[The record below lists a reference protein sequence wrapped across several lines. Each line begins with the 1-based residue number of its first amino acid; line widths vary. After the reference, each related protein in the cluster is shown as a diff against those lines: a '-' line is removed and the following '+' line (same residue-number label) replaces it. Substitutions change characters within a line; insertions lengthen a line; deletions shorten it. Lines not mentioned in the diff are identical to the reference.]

1 MSFDSFGE
9 FLAMG
14 GHGLYVWLA
23 YGASIIVVIANVVSV
38 RRVRRRY
45 LREARALERR
55 VAAGGTSARGSD
67 PTDAGPLEEPAPLNQ
82 RPPG

>member
-14 GHGLYVWLA
+14 GHGLYVWVSYA
-23 YGASIIVVIANVVSV
+23 ASVIIVLANVISV
-38 RRVRRRY
+38 RRLRRRY

-55 VAAGGTSARGSD
+55 LGAASASPDGTEPSGLDPLQQRLGG
-67 PTDAGPLEEPAPLNQ
+67 
-82 RPPG
+82 